1 MYRCVHEYTCKSC
14 KMPKKRLFKAF
25 FLEKSLRLAKYVALV
40 FPKFLLNTPEFS
52 TTRAELAQKS
62 VDAILDFGEKGFPGI
77 LVETIAIF
85 INNLAAPAN
94 TIVFSL
100 THRLHLTQP
109 QAYIFDPELPYWIIY
124 RNQLFD
130 SVCRKLD
137 FDVFEVFRDRQLTNK
152 LLSSSGE
159 CTFRPVRGSRLWHRL

>member
-1 MYRCVHEYTCKSC
+1 M
-14 KMPKKRLFKAF
+14 
-25 FLEKSLRLAKYVALV
+25 
-40 FPKFLLNTPEFS
+40 
-52 TTRAELAQKS
+52 
-62 VDAILDFGEKGFPGI
+62 DAILDFGEKGFPGI

-94 TIVFSL
+94 TKVFSL

-159 CTFRPVRGSRLWHRL
+159 LRVLKSRNLSDDGKRFWTFPDTIPTFLTLRLSPFPSSSISMRPMFILPRT